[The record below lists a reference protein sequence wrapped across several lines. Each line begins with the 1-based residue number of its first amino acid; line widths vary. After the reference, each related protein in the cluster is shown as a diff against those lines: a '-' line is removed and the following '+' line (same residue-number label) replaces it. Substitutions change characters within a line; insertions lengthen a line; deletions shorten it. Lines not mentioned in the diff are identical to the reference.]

1 MWSGIEVVITGLTRN
16 QLGRK
21 VSWVRIPP
29 APPHKKES
37 TQVSTL
43 FYNSYEINTYP
54 INIIKD
60 RPIGL
65 SFIIF

>member
-1 MWSGIEVVITGLTRN
+1 
-16 QLGRK
+16 
-21 VSWVRIPP
+21 
-29 APPHKKES
+29 
-37 TQVSTL
+37 VSTL

-60 RPIGL
+60 RPIGR